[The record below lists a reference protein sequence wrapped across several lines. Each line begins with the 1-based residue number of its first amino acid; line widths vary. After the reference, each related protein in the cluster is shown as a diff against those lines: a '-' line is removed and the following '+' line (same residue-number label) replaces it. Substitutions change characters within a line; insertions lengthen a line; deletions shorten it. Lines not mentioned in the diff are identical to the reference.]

1 MRSVGL
7 SLARGG
13 RAGTMQNQ
21 GKKSLRQW
29 EKIKLFVCIFSFPD
43 QLQYG
48 ISFILLKLQVQ
59 IITAQSAT

>member
-13 RAGTMQNQ
+13 RTGTMQNQ
-21 GKKSLRQW
+21 EKKPTAVGKDQAL
-29 EKIKLFVCIFSFPD
+29 CIFNFPD

-48 ISFILLKLQVQ
+48 ISFMLLKLQ
-59 IITAQSAT
+59 IITAQSTA

>member
-21 GKKSLRQW
+21 EKSLQQW

-48 ISFILLKLQVQ
+48 ICFMLLKLQVQ
-59 IITAQSAT
+59 IIAAQSAT